1 MKQKQLQYSAITAI
15 VVCGILFLYNLVSY
29 IQTIYTLQSPL
40 ISTESIKMIA
50 ELPLRLSLLSA
61 IVLLLSFI
69 LYRFKKYI
77 LIVLLAVLFI
87 VVEFYFPDLL
97 M

>member
-1 MKQKQLQYSAITAI
+1 MKQKQLQYAAITAI

-29 IQTIYTLQSPL
+29 IQTIYTLRSPL

-50 ELPLRLSLLSA
+50 DLPLRLSLLSA